1 MMSILLE
8 GTYFI
13 SILSFLGGLKFLSNP
28 KKAKLGNII
37 AACGMIGAVVVC
49 VISIQSNVLSVIN
62 YLLVTLMLLLG
73 TLLGRYLSNKVEMT
87 EMPQLVSFFN
97 ATGGACAF
105 LLGIAEANQI
115 NNFTSTEKTILLVG
129 TITGAIAAS
138 GSIIALRKLSG
149 KQKDMKSLL
158 VNLSS
163 KLTLLFIVIFT
174 IGVGLEWFNISFLQH
189 TLILVG
195 AALVYGILF
204 VLPIGGADM
213 PVVISLL
220 NAVTGIATAFAGALY
235 GNKVML
241 AGGIVVGAAGI
252 LLTIMM
258 CKAMNR
264 SLIKVLTGSFKNSR
278 IQSSEVREQQI
289 IEIGISET
297 ALQLSLARKVAIIPG
312 YGLAVAQA
320 QHLCKQIEKLLTSNE
335 VEVHYI
341 IHPVAGRMP
350 GHMNVL
356 LAEAAVEYELLKEM
370 DEVKEDMKSYDVAII
385 IGANDVVNPA
395 AEKNPESPIYGMP
408 IIRTYECASSIVL
421 KRGMSTGYAGVQNEL
436 FESPKC
442 KLLFGDAKDSL
453 QEIINELKL
462 I

>member
-1 MMSILLE
+1 MSVFLE

-28 KKAKLGNII
+28 KKARLGNII
-37 AACGMIGAVVVC
+37 AACGMIGAIVVC
-49 VISIQSNVLSVIN
+49 IISIQSSALSGVN
-62 YLLVTLMLLLG
+62 YLLVTSMVVLG

-97 ATGGACAF
+97 STGGACAF
-105 LLGIAEANQI
+105 LLGIVEANQI
-115 NNFTSTEKTILLVG
+115 NNFTPAEKTILLLG
-129 TITGAIAAS
+129 AITGAMAAS

-149 KQKDMKSLL
+149 KQKDRRSLL
-158 VNLSS
+158 VNLSA

-174 IGVGLEWFNISFLQH
+174 ISAAMEWVNFSFLEY
-189 TLILVG
+189 TIILVG

-220 NAVTGIATAFAGALY
+220 NAVTGIATAFAGVLY

-241 AGGIVVGAAGI
+241 AGGIIVGAAGI
-252 LLTIMM
+252 LLTVMM

-264 SLIKVLTGSFKNSR
+264 SLIKVLTGSFKKSGNH
-278 IQSSEVREQQI
+278 SSENKEQQI
-289 IEIGISET
+289 IETSISET
-297 ALQLSLARKVAIIPG
+297 ALQLSLAKKVAIIPG

-320 QHLCKQIEKLLTSNE
+320 QHLCKQIEKLLTAKDT
-335 VEVHYI
+335 EVHYI

-356 LAEAAVEYELLKEM
+356 LAEASVEYDLLKEM

-395 AEKNPESPIYGMP
+395 AEQNPESPIYGMP
-408 IIRTYECASSIVL
+408 IIRAHQCASSIVL

-442 KLLFGDAKDSL
+442 KLLFGDAKNSL

-462 I
+462 V